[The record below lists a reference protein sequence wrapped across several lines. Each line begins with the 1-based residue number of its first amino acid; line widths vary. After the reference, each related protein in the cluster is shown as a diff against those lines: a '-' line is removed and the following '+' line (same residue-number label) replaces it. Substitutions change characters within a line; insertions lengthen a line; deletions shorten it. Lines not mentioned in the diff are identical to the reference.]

1 MAGTPLTT
9 RDLRY
14 QADAVVEESVNNVI
28 VRSVIVDD
36 AGAPTKLV
44 VTNSGTANGT
54 YLPTWNGHGD
64 LLALWQVQAD
74 GTLVLAASVTYDT
87 WGKPSLTSANG
98 IPDLGWSR
106 LYVGRS
112 DVWWDNAFGA
122 GLLYMHARTY
132 SPTLG
137 RFLQPD
143 PVAAEGNLY
152 AYAGNSPITK
162 ADPSGLKS
170 PGGHIQRRVKVV
182 PRGYEAAN
190 GAAATAIGMGLGFIA
205 SAAAVRFGIPVP
217 PWLRATG
224 SLAGGAVTPYWGPDI
239 KDGDV
244 FVTDVYEYRWGWVSI
259 IHQYRKGY
267 LIGVTRS
274 GVRRSTCAEIA
285 GVQRSIV
292 LGWTFPTTSYFRP
305 RC

>member
-1 MAGTPLTT
+1 
-9 RDLRY
+9 
-14 QADAVVEESVNNVI
+14 
-28 VRSVIVDD
+28 
-36 AGAPTKLV
+36 
-44 VTNSGTANGT
+44 

-74 GTLVLAASVTYDT
+74 GTLTLAASVTYDT
-87 WGKPSLTSANG
+87 WGKPNVTTANG

-143 PVAAEGNLY
+143 PIAAEGNLY
-152 AYAGNSPITK
+152 AYAGNSPVTK
-162 ADPSGLKS
+162 ADPSGLKPS
-170 PGGHIQRRVKVV
+170 GGHIQHRIKVV

-190 GAAATAIGMGLGFIA
+190 GAAATAIGIGLGFIA

-274 GVRRSTCAEIA
+274 GVRRSTCAELA
-285 GVQRSIV
+285 SVQRSIV
-292 LGWTFPTTSYFRP
+292 LGWSSPTTSYFRP